1 MINYALVGTNDLE
14 RARAFYD
21 GLFDVLGVGRL
32 FDLPHETV
40 WGRPAAM
47 PTFGVITPFDG
58 KAASVGN
65 GTMVALGAPSRPV
78 VDAVYRR
85 AIELGAAD
93 EGPPGVRG
101 PDPDFFYG
109 AYFRDLDGNKL
120 CICKF
125 GRDTAET

>member
-21 GLFDVLGVGRL
+21 GLFNVLGVKRL

-40 WGRPAAM
+40 WGRPASM

-125 GRDTAET
+125 GRDTAES